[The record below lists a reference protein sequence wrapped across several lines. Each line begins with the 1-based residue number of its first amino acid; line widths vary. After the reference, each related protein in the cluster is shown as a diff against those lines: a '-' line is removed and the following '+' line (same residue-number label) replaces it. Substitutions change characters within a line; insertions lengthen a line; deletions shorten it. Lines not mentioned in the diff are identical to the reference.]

1 MEKHMEVHF
10 YRPEPFFGVIDLPYD
25 WEELDYDVQRE
36 WLEEWMQENRA
47 MVIEVDEFYAY

>member
-25 WEELDYDVQRE
+25 WEELDYDVKRE

-47 MVIEVDEFYAY
+47 MVIEVDEYYAY